1 MKQVNLFLWTLAFF
15 IEASDAQLKICWRII
30 ISFVVLAL
38 FIDQTLWHF
47 LYAKVAK
54 VAEREYNSHYI
65 RFYICSYK
73 CAMTHAQQSLQ
84 TIKIKIIL
92 YYQLY
97 LIYKRFRKPGEENE
111 QTYMHI
117 A

>member
-1 MKQVNLFLWTLAFF
+1 MLGGSRAQINGNNFEILYIFRISYEKSSFTKMKQVNLFAWILPFF

-54 VAEREYNSHYI
+54 VAEREYNSH
-65 RFYICSYK
+65 
-73 CAMTHAQQSLQ
+73 
-84 TIKIKIIL
+84 
-92 YYQLY
+92 
-97 LIYKRFRKPGEENE
+97 
-111 QTYMHI
+111 
-117 A
+117 